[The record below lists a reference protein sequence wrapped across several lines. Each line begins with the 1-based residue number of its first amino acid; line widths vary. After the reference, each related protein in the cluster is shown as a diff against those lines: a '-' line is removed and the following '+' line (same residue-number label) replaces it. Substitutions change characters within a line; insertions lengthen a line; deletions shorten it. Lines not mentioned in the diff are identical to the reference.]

1 MLPPDVID
9 KLKREREEREKSVQ
23 VPLYIQVDMPEYDQK
38 HTEEKMVKRV
48 IIIDLA

>member
-23 VPLYIQVDMPEYDQK
+23 VPLYIQVDMPEHEQK
-38 HTEEKMVKRV
+38 RNEEKTMKRV
-48 IIIDLA
+48 VVIDLA